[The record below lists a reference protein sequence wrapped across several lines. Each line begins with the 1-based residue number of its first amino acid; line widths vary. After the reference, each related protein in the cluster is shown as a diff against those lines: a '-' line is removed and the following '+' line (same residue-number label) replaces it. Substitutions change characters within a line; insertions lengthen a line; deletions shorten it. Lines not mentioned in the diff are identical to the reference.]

1 MNMNSTTT
9 YEFSGDALRSA
20 GVARLAYVRKVYSFF
35 GLGLLAAVGGTLI
48 TMNSPGLLQSIALH
62 PWITLIVMIGA
73 VFFASAMSRRPQAAL
88 PAMLLFT
95 FISGASIAPTIYVI
109 ASGYIAGTGPG
120 LIYNALF
127 LTVLIFA
134 ALTTYVFLSKKD
146 FSMLG
151 ASLTIGLFMVIGASV
166 VNLFVQSS
174 SLDLALSIII
184 VILFSGFILFDTSR
198 ILKNAHGIP
207 PTMAALSLY
216 LDFLNLFLALLRI
229 LGGGRRD

>member
-1 MNMNSTTT
+1 MNSTNTGSF
-9 YEFSGDALRSA
+9 EFSGDALRTA
-20 GVARLAYVRKVYSFF
+20 GIARLAYIRKVYSFF
-35 GLGLLAAVGGTLI
+35 SLGLVAAVAGTLI
-48 TMNSPGLLQSIALH
+48 TMNSPGLLSQIAQH
-62 PWITLIVMIGA
+62 PWITLFVMIGA
-73 VFFASAMSRRPQAAL
+73 IFFASAMSHRPTMAL

-95 FISGASIAPTIYVI
+95 FISGASIAPTLYVI
-109 ASGYIAGTGPG
+109 ASGYIEGTGPG

-127 LTVLIFA
+127 LTCLIFG

-146 FSMLG
+146 FSMMG
-151 ASLTIGLFMVIGASV
+151 ASLTIGLFLVIGASL

-184 VILFSGFILFDTSR
+184 VILFSGFILYDTSR
-198 ILKNAHGIP
+198 ILKNAHGTP

-229 LGGGRRD
+229 LGGRRD